1 MVSEKEKLQQFKKD
15 KLQQLCIERIEY
27 QRGKTKRAT
36 IAELRKLLKGHGV
49 KFDEFKFM
57 TQWTGVLGEKVEAYP
72 TDIFP
77 DTLLVK
83 HVFLTPEQAIKAT
96 VGPETCRIEHYDTDV
111 LLGERYYRCT
121 ACHTEIFNN
130 LGYRFCPYCGA
141 KVVD

>member
-1 MVSEKEKLQQFKKD
+1 MVSERDELQR
-15 KLQQLCIERIEY
+15 LCIERIEY
-27 QRGKTKRAT
+27 QRDKTKRAT
-36 IAELRKLLKGHGV
+36 IAELRKLLRGRGI
-49 KFDEFKFM
+49 KFNEFKFM
-57 TQWTGVLGEKVEAYP
+57 TQWTGALNEKVEAYP

-111 LLGERYYRCT
+111 LLGERYYKCT
-121 ACHTEIFNN
+121 ACHSEIFHH